1 VKHFS
6 IALAALAVICAVLGF
21 IVLAGALAMIFQIL
35 FVGLFFTA
43 SLFVIRAV
51 RVKKP
56 VRSSFAASF
65 RSELPPA

>member
-6 IALAALAVICAVLGF
+6 ISFIALAVICGVFGF
-21 IVLAGALAMIFQIL
+21 SILNGALATIFQIL
-35 FVGLFFTA
+35 FVGFFIMAILFM
-43 SLFVIRAV
+43 IRSM

-65 RSELPPA
+65 RSEPPRA